1 VVCLEYRDH
10 YGQIYTL
17 CRLSPELYLRRPPAL
32 FPEWRLD
39 RLLLKKAK
47 EGVKVYV
54 IVYKEVSQTMSM
66 GSHHT
71 KVGLN
76 LCREVTRNL
85 TSRDK
90 VGSRGPS
97 PKYSLHGEQWLSSH
111 KLDLTFC
118 SAILTTWDP
127 RIVLNSG
134 LITKR
139 WDESSPTFT

>member
-1 VVCLEYRDH
+1 MHSGLVVCLRYRGC
-10 YGQIYTL
+10 YGQIYAL

-71 KVGLN
+71 KVS
-76 LCREVTRNL
+76 L
-85 TSRDK
+85 TSGGVNSESDTVTK
-90 VGSRGPS
+90 SALEALHPNIACMVNNGSHR
-97 PKYSLHGEQWLSSH
+97 
-111 KLDLTFC
+111 
-118 SAILTTWDP
+118 
-127 RIVLNSG
+127 LNS
-134 LITKR
+134 I
-139 WDESSPTFT
+139 

>member
-1 VVCLEYRDH
+1 MWALSELMYVYNPPTFIAFTISLAIRLRRRSASWIGGMF
-10 YGQIYTL
+10 YGTDVITPKITL

-71 KVGLN
+71 KV
-76 LCREVTRNL
+76 
-85 TSRDK
+85 
-90 VGSRGPS
+90 
-97 PKYSLHGEQWLSSH
+97 
-111 KLDLTFC
+111 
-118 SAILTTWDP
+118 
-127 RIVLNSG
+127 
-134 LITKR
+134 
-139 WDESSPTFT
+139 SPTPR